1 MDRPRVL
8 VVEDDPGV
16 LKLMAT
22 ILESAYQVTTAPDG
36 ATALGIIDS
45 APIDVVLADIRMPGL
60 TGFDVLKA
68 VRSRAPATPVV
79 IMTAYPNVPDAV
91 AAIKL
96 GAYDYIA
103 KPLHADEISLVV
115 ARAVEHRRGTGEPG
129 RPAAPADGNP
139 GHGEDGCQEVPV
151 EFRRAIEEARDR
163 ASRNYLV
170 KLLRSFHGNV
180 TNAAKR
186 AGMTRESLHRVLRK
200 YGVRS
205 EPYKDRPVGSGSP
218 EPGVDPPQ

>member
-8 VVEDDPGV
+8 VVEDNPGV
-16 LKLMAT
+16 LRLMAT
-22 ILESAYQVTTAPDG
+22 VLESAYQVTAAADG
-36 ATALGIIDS
+36 AAALGVIDS
-45 APIDVVLADIRMPGL
+45 AQIDVVLADIRMPGL

-68 VRSRAPATPVV
+68 VRSRAPGTPVV
-79 IMTAYPNVPDAV
+79 MMTAYANVPDAV

-103 KPLHADEISLVV
+103 KPLDADEISLVV
-115 ARAVEHRRGTGEPG
+115 ARAVEHRQAIGEAG
-129 RPAAPADGNP
+129 RPAAAADG
-139 GHGEDGCQEVPV
+139 GRDQGEKECQEVSV

-163 ASRNYLV
+163 ASRDYLV
-170 KLLRSFHGNV
+170 KLLRSFRGNV
-180 TNAAKR
+180 TNAARR

-205 EPYKDRPVGSGSP
+205 EQFKDRPAGGEIP
-218 EPGVDPPQ
+218 EPDSDPAR